1 MRGKPLFKQLRMIIR
16 IKIFIALLLVFLLAG
31 CASAPLRLNEPIT
44 LMSGETKQVGPDGF
58 EITLRSVSEDS
69 GCYSPSDCSTMIF
82 HGSIAVRLG
91 EKKDLMQIGAV
102 MKAGQVVPLDIDGY
116 QFQLTGLKPEGQK
129 LEATFIILGPKKG
142 TSATP

>member
-1 MRGKPLFKQLRMIIR
+1 MEVKK
-16 IKIFIALLLVFLLAG
+16 FIGVLLVFLLAG

-44 LMSGETKQVGPDGF
+44 LMPGETKQVGPDGF

-91 EKKDLMQIGAV
+91 EKKDLIQVGAV
-102 MKAGQVVPLDIDGY
+102 MKAGQVVSLDIDGY
-116 QFQLTGLKPEGQK
+116 QFQLTGLKTMGSK
-129 LEATFIILGPKKG
+129 LEATFVILGPKKG
-142 TSATP
+142 ISASP